1 MDFFSGRF
9 GELLGRLH
17 GPLNFRLLVMPTV
30 VTVLAIRAHLKDV
43 RSGKPVFLGAFIRS
57 STERAR
63 LVRSALGD
71 VGKTFVVAVVLDT
84 VYQILVY
91 KSFRPGPAIFVAL
104 VCAVL
109 PYVLVRFVFARIV
122 HQLRRPDSGKG
133 TVAPAPEGE
142 AGSPGGGPSK

>member
-1 MDFFSGRF
+1 
-9 GELLGRLH
+9 
-17 GPLNFRLLVMPTV
+17 MPTV
-30 VTVLAIRAHLKDV
+30 VTVLAIWAHLKDV
-43 RSGKPVFLGAFIRS
+43 RSREARSSLAPLSRS

-122 HQLRRPDSGKG
+122 HQLRRPASEKG
-133 TVAPAPEGE
+133 ATND
-142 AGSPGGGPSK
+142 